1 LASATVVLESSRCV
15 VRSLLFKL
23 ETMRVSPH
31 VLGEDFDNR
40 FVVREMGHS
49 LPPSPVERFCADGT
63 PICVPRGA
71 KGVPHL
77 AGDLR
82 GLPRLRTTGKRM
94 IMCRETQREV
104 SPRKS
109 KKSNR

>member
-1 LASATVVLESSRCV
+1 MAKATVVLESSRCV

-63 PICVPRGA
+63 PICVSLGE

-77 AGDLR
+77 R
-82 GLPRLRTTGKRM
+82 SPFRR
-94 IMCRETQREV
+94 CRAQKMYLFLQEEIE
-104 SPRKS
+104 
-109 KKSNR
+109 